1 MSITARSPKVRVPST
16 RMPQRR
22 SPKLHRKQ
30 TRAAYLLT
38 LPFVIVF
45 LAMFVAPLA
54 YSGYLSTFRSE
65 LVGGTVFVGLGNY
78 VEAVTDPLFLGALL
92 RMCLFLAIQVPIMIG
107 LALFFALALDS
118 GMVRAQKFIRL
129 AIFVPYAVP
138 GVVAALMWGYLYGPN
153 FGPIGQVIRAI
164 GLPGPDLLSSGNILP
179 SIMNIVTW
187 EFVGY
192 NMIILYAA
200 LRAIPA
206 ELYDA
211 AQIDGAGRI
220 RTALSIKIPM
230 IRSALLLTII
240 FSIIGV
246 FQLFNE
252 PQLLYNLAPNSI
264 GTSFSPNLYAYTL
277 AFTNQNV
284 NYAAAIAFVLGIVI
298 MIVSYVVQ
306 LLANR
311 GEKAV
316 RA

>member
-1 MSITARSPKVRVPST
+1 MSITARSPKVGVPST
-16 RMPQRR
+16 RTPQRR